1 MDYSTLKSKRCHQ
14 VWAKLHRISATCI
27 NDITN
32 WYNNSQTIQCF
43 GSDSLMQH
51 RENCDVCGTA
61 LIYAPEDIPV
71 KCSICGRES
80 KAQIYCPN
88 GHHVCPEC
96 RNLEVLEVLEKV
108 ISSTTSA
115 SPSEI
120 LERVMAHPKLTM
132 HGANHHFI
140 VPAVIVAAAKNAG
153 YEVPVEALPQAI
165 QRGLQVPGGW

>member
-1 MDYSTLKSKRCHQ
+1 
-14 VWAKLHRISATCI
+14 
-27 NDITN
+27 
-32 WYNNSQTIQCF
+32 
-43 GSDSLMQH
+43 MQH

-61 LIYAPEDIPV
+61 LIYAPDDIPV

-80 KAQIYCPN
+80 KARIYCPN